1 MLTGLN
7 PFSIEWRSF
16 MIGGRFVLALWVF
29 FGLVATLPPAYA
41 GQQLENLAVGY
52 SSFAGHHTPMWIAVD
67 ERIGR
72 KYGIDLKA
80 VYAGRLR
87 PQQLLASGDVPIV
100 VATGSGAITSHV
112 LGSKDQVIVAINMN
126 KVGGGIFT
134 KSEIKTPEDLRG
146 KTIGVSRPGSISE
159 IILRYVLRAKLGLQP
174 DRDVKM
180 LVVGDPAV
188 GLQALERGIVDA
200 TPLTMP
206 LPLMAAKMG
215 FRELVNYDAL
225 GITFPANTVTT
236 LRQTIAKRPELIE
249 NFLKTLIE
257 GIHIFKTNKAKSL
270 AVMKR
275 NLQGASDEILEE
287 TYKYVVS
294 VLEQQPYP
302 SLEVIKNGLEILS
315 FQYPQAKQTDPSP
328 LIDPSFVR
336 RIDQS
341 GFITGLYKK

>member
-1 MLTGLN
+1 
-7 PFSIEWRSF
+7 
-16 MIGGRFVLALWVF
+16 
-29 FGLVATLPPAYA
+29 
-41 GQQLENLAVGY
+41 
-52 SSFAGHHTPMWIAVD
+52 MWIAVE

-80 VYAGRLR
+80 IYAGRLR
-87 PQQLLASGDVPIV
+87 PQQLLASGDVPMV
-100 VATGSGAITSHV
+100 VATGSGALTSHA

-134 KSEIKTPEDLRG
+134 RSDIKTAEDLRG
-146 KTIGVSRPGSISE
+146 KTIGVSRAGSISE

-174 DRDVKM
+174 DRDVKL

-206 LPLMAAKMG
+206 LPMMAIKMG

-236 LRQTIAKRPELIE
+236 LRQTIAKRPDLIE
-249 NFLKTLIE
+249 SFLKTLIE
-257 GIHIFKTNKAKSL
+257 GIYIFKTNKTKSL
-270 AVMKR
+270 AVMKK
-275 NLQGASDEILEE
+275 NLLGASDEILEE
-287 TYKYVVS
+287 TYKYTTAA
-294 VLEQQPYP
+294 LEQQPYP
-302 SLEVIKNGLEILS
+302 SLEVIKSGLEILS
-315 FQYPQAKQTDPSP
+315 LQYPQAKQTDPLQ
-328 LIDPSFVR
+328 LIDPGFVR

-341 GFITGLYKK
+341 GFISALYKK

>member
-1 MLTGLN
+1 MGSKKFIFTFCLFSGALAFASPALT
-7 PFSIEWRSF
+7 
-16 MIGGRFVLALWVF
+16 ALQME
-29 FGLVATLPPAYA
+29 T
-41 GQQLENLAVGY
+41 LAVGY
-52 SSFAGHHTPMWIAVD
+52 SSLAGHHTPMWIAVED
-67 ERIGR
+67 RIGR

-100 VATGSGAITSHV
+100 VATGSGAVTSHV

-126 KVGGGIFT
+126 KVGGGIFA
-134 KSEIKTPEDLRG
+134 KSEIKTAEDLKG
-146 KTIGVSRPGSISE
+146 KTIGVARAGSISE

-174 DRDVKM
+174 DRDVKL

-236 LRQTIAKRPELIE
+236 LRQTISKRPELIE
-249 NFLKTLIE
+249 NFLKILIE
-257 GIHIFKTNKAKSL
+257 GIYIFKTNKAKSL
-270 AVMKR
+270 AVMRKH
-275 NLQGASDEILEE
+275 LLGASEEILEE
-287 TYKYVVS
+287 TYKYTVTA
-294 VLEQQPYP
+294 LEQQPYP
-302 SLEVIKNGLEILS
+302 SLEVIRSGLEILS
-315 FQYPQAKQTDPSP
+315 FQYPQAKQTDPNP
-328 LIDPSFVR
+328 LVDPSFVK

-341 GFITGLYKK
+341 GFIAGLYKK

>member
-1 MLTGLN
+1 
-7 PFSIEWRSF
+7 
-16 MIGGRFVLALWVF
+16 MIGVRSIL
-29 FGLVATLPPAYA
+29 GLYCFSAWFAGTSPAFA
-41 GQQLENLAVGY
+41 GQQMESLAVGY

-100 VATGSGAITSHV
+100 VATGSGALTSHV
-112 LGSKDQVIVAINMN
+112 LGSKDQVIVAINMT

-146 KTIGVSRPGSISE
+146 KTIGVSRAGSISE
-159 IILRYVLRAKLGLQP
+159 IILRYVLRAKLNLQP

-206 LPLMAAKMG
+206 LPLMARKMG
-215 FRELVNYDAL
+215 FHELVNYDAL

-236 LRQTIAKRPELIE
+236 LRQTISKRPELIE

-257 GIHIFKTNKAKSL
+257 GIHIFKTNKVKSL
-270 AVMKR
+270 AVMKN

-287 TYKYVVS
+287 TYKYTAA

-302 SLEVIKNGLEILS
+302 ALDVIKSGLEILS
-315 FQYPQAKQTDPSP
+315 LQYPQAKQTDPNP

>member
-1 MLTGLN
+1 ME
-7 PFSIEWRSF
+7 S
-16 MIGGRFVLALWVF
+16 
-29 FGLVATLPPAYA
+29 
-41 GQQLENLAVGY
+41 LAVGY
-52 SSFAGHHTPMWIAVD
+52 SSLAGHHTPLWIAVED
-67 ERIGR
+67 RIGR

-80 VYAGRLR
+80 IYAGRLR
-87 PQQLLASGDVPIV
+87 PQQLLVSGDVPIV
-100 VATGSGAITSHV
+100 VATGSGAVTSHV

-126 KVGGGIFT
+126 KVGGGIFA
-134 KSEIKTPEDLRG
+134 KSEIKTVEDLKG
-146 KTIGVSRPGSISE
+146 KTIGVSRAGSISE

-174 DRDVKM
+174 DRDIKM

-225 GITFPANTVTT
+225 GITFPANTVTI
-236 LRQTIAKRPELIE
+236 LRQTISKRPEMIE

-257 GIHIFKTNKAKSL
+257 GIYIFKTNKAKSL
-270 AVMKR
+270 AVMKKQ
-275 NLQGASDEILEE
+275 LLGTSDEVLEE
-287 TYKYVVS
+287 TYKYAVTA
-294 VLEQQPYP
+294 LEQQPYP
-302 SLEVIKNGLEILS
+302 SIDVIKSGLEILS
-315 FQYPQAKQTDPSP
+315 FQYPQAKQTDPNT
-328 LIDPSFVR
+328 LIDPSFVK

>member
-1 MLTGLN
+1 MASRKTILGLWLL
-7 PFSIEWRSF
+7 FSA
-16 MIGGRFVLALWVF
+16 LAPR
-29 FGLVATLPPAYA
+29 ASAPAA
-41 GQQLENLAVGY
+41 VQMESLAVGY
-52 SSFAGHHTPMWIAVD
+52 SSLAGHHTPLWIAVED
-67 ERIGR
+67 RIGR

-80 VYAGRLR
+80 IYAGRLR
-87 PQQLLASGDVPIV
+87 PQQLLVSGDVPIV
-100 VATGSGAITSHV
+100 VATGSGAVTSHV

-126 KVGGGIFT
+126 KVGGGIFA
-134 KSEIKTPEDLRG
+134 KSEIKTVEDLKG
-146 KTIGVSRPGSISE
+146 KTIGVSRAGSISE

-225 GITFPANTVTT
+225 GITFPANTVTI
-236 LRQTIAKRPELIE
+236 LRQTISKRPEMIE
-249 NFLKTLIE
+249 NFLKILIE
-257 GIHIFKTNKAKSL
+257 GIYIFKTNKAKSL
-270 AVMKR
+270 AVMKKQ
-275 NLQGASDEILEE
+275 LLGTSDEVLEE
-287 TYKYVVS
+287 TYKYAVTA
-294 VLEQQPYP
+294 LEHQPYP
-302 SLEVIKNGLEILS
+302 SIDVIKSGLEILS
-315 FQYPQAKQTDPSP
+315 FQYPQAKQTDPNP
-328 LIDPSFVR
+328 LIDPSFVK

>member
-1 MLTGLN
+1 MIALTS
-7 PFSIEWRSF
+7 PA
-16 MIGGRFVLALWVF
+16 LA
-29 FGLVATLPPAYA
+29 A
-41 GQQLENLAVGY
+41 QQLENLAVGY
-52 SSFAGHHTPMWIAVD
+52 SSLAGHHTPMWIAVE

-100 VATGSGAITSHV
+100 VATGSGALTSHA

-126 KVGGGIFT
+126 KVGGGIFAR
-134 KSEIKTPEDLRG
+134 SEIKNAEDLRG
-146 KTIGVSRPGSISE
+146 KTIGVSRAGSISE

-206 LPLMAAKMG
+206 LPLIATKMG

-236 LRQTIAKRPELIE
+236 LRQTGSKRPELIE

-257 GIHIFKTNKAKSL
+257 GIYIFKTNKAKSL
-270 AVMKR
+270 AVMKK
-275 NLQGASDEILEE
+275 NLLGASDEVLEE
-287 TYKYVVS
+287 TYKYTTAA
-294 VLEQQPYP
+294 LEQQPYP
-302 SLEVIKNGLEILS
+302 SLEVIRSGLEILS
-315 FQYPQAKQTDPSP
+315 LQYPQAKQTDPNP
-328 LIDPSFVR
+328 LVDASFVR

-341 GFITGLYKK
+341 GFISALYKK